1 MGRPRKQDISTP
13 TKERI
18 LVAAQNHFAKA
29 GFDAARLQ
37 DIASDAGITRPSLL
51 YHFSTKEDLYRLVVE
66 KTFEQ
71 LLGLLSEVTITE
83 DDFSSVIEI
92 LVTTYV
98 TFLEKNPY
106 VAGVVIREFTSKA
119 GPGQEILLKQIAPA
133 LDWVESLFQLSEASG
148 LRPGL
153 PIRAAIMQI
162 VSDAMLRALY
172 PPVSSFLW
180 GEESKSRELAKIL
193 FFEEDRSSRR
203 PES

>member
-66 KTFEQ
+66 KTFAQ
-71 LLGLLSEVTITE
+71 LLGLLSEVAITE
-83 DDFSSVIEI
+83 DDFSSVIES

-98 TFLEKNPY
+98 TFLEKNPH
-106 VAGVVIREFTSKA
+106 GHTSKKS
-119 GPGQEILLKQIAPA
+119 QKSQKLL
-133 LDWVESLFQLSEASG
+133 G
-148 LRPGL
+148 
-153 PIRAAIMQI
+153 
-162 VSDAMLRALY
+162 
-172 PPVSSFLW
+172 FLW
-180 GEESKSRELAKIL
+180 FL
-193 FFEEDRSSRR
+193 
-203 PES
+203 

>member
-18 LVAAQNHFAKA
+18 LAAAQNHFAKA

-66 KTFEQ
+66 RTFEQ
-71 LLGLLSEVTITE
+71 LLGLLSEVTIGD
-83 DDFSSVIEI
+83 DDFSSVIEN

-98 TFLEKNPY
+98 TFLENNPY

-133 LDWVESLFQLSEASG
+133 LDWVESLFQQSETSG

-162 VSDAMLRALY
+162 VSDGMLRALY
-172 PPVSSFLW
+172 PPVSSQLW
-180 GEESKSRELAKIL
+180 GKESKSSELAKIL
-193 FFEEDRSSRR
+193 FFNSKPANSA
-203 PES
+203 